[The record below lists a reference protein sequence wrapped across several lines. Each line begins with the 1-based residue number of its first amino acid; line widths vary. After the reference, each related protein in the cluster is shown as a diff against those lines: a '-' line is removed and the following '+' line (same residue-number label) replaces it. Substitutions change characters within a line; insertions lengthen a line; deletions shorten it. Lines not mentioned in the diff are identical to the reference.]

1 MVEECWRTYPT
12 WQVKTHEIV
21 TPKMIRD
28 VSEVGIES
36 MRQKHTQ
43 FDDANYFKYNRIH
56 YVRSLKYTVCT

>member
-28 VSEVGIES
+28 ASEVEIES
-36 MRQKHTQ
+36 MRQ
-43 FDDANYFKYNRIH
+43 NIP
-56 YVRSLKYTVCT
+56 SLTMQTILNIIEFIM

>member
-28 VSEVGIES
+28 VSEVEIES
-36 MRQKHTQ
+36 MRQ
-43 FDDANYFKYNRIH
+43 NIP
-56 YVRSLKYTVCT
+56 SLTMQTILNIIEFIMQGH